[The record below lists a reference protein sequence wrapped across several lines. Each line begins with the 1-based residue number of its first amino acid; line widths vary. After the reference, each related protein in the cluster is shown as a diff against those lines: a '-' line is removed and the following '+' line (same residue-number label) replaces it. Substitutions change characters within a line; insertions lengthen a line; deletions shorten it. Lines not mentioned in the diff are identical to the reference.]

1 MYNLPILRPYQS
13 KGHVEVRQAWQ
24 QLGPKSNVVRILP
37 TGGGKSVEVSYE
49 VATSDAEG
57 TAQCV
62 IAHRQELVGQM
73 SLHIGRTGVK
83 HRIIGPDNVIANITA
98 EHRREFGRSLIDPK
112 ARCAVAG
119 VDTLVSR
126 KKQLAVWG
134 AQIGKWVIDEAH
146 HVLRENKWG
155 SAIELFPN
163 AYGLGVTAYEKRA
176 DGMDIGRA
184 ADGVFDQMVI
194 GPGMR
199 ELINMGS
206 LTDYQIAVPETDF
219 DRDSL
224 KITGSGDFSPK
235 GMKEAS
241 EKSRIVGS
249 VLQHYCTHALGK
261 QTIVFVTDVE
271 TSNKTAAQF
280 NAIGIPAASVSAL
293 TEDSVRAE
301 YIRRFRAGIIKVLVN
316 VDLFGEGFDL
326 PAIECVIMARPT
338 MSRSI
343 YLQQFGRAL
352 RLLEGKMYGLIIDL
366 VSNFKQHGFPD
377 RPREYSLDRRDKRG
391 KQTPDPEEIELQ
403 RCTNNL
409 CRRAFDGAAKVC
421 PYCATPVPKLLPGL
435 GGARDLKQ
443 VDGDLTLLT
452 ADILDKMRSDIV
464 LPSFAQIANQAAFAT
479 GSNGLGQFTANRHM
493 EKVEAQ
499 NQLQQ
504 ALDLWAGY
512 RVAAGDDIDTAY
524 RRFFLTVG
532 KSVLDVQHKDLT
544 KADYEKTTEMVRSW
558 MK

>member
-1 MYNLPILRPYQS
+1 MVALRDYQQNNTN
-13 KGHVEVRQAWQ
+13 EIRQAWQ
-24 QLGPKSNVVRILP
+24 ELGPKSNVLYVLP
-37 TGGGKSVEVSYE
+37 TGGGKSVVVSND
-49 VATSDAEG
+49 VAETDRLG

-73 SLHIGRTGVK
+73 SLHVARTGVK

-98 EHRREFGRSLIDPK
+98 DHRREFGQSFIDPK
-112 ARCAVAG
+112 ARCSVAG

-126 KKQLAVWG
+126 KKHLVQWG
-134 AQIGKWVIDEAH
+134 AQVGKWVTDEAH

-176 DGMDIGRA
+176 DGQGVGRH
-184 ADGVFDQMVI
+184 ADGVFDRMVI

-199 ELINMGS
+199 DLIRMGS
-206 LTDYQIAVPETDF
+206 LTDYELVIPETDF

-249 VLQHYCTHALGK
+249 VLQHYCTYALGK
-261 QTIVFVTDVE
+261 QAIVFVTDVA

-326 PAIECVIMARPT
+326 PAIEVVIMARPT
-338 MSRSI
+338 ASRSI

-352 RLLEGKMYGLIIDL
+352 RLLAGKRYGLIIDL

-377 RPREYSLDRRDKRG
+377 KPREYSMDRREKRG
-391 KQTPDPEEIELQ
+391 GGALDPDEIELQ
-403 RCTNNL
+403 RCTNKL
-409 CRRAFDGAAKVC
+409 CYRAFDGAAKVC
-421 PYCATPVPKLLPGL
+421 PYCQTPVPKLLPGL
-435 GGARDLKQ
+435 GGGTRDLKQ
-443 VDGDLTLLT
+443 VDGDMTLLD
-452 ADILDKMRSDIV
+452 ADLLEKMRGDTN
-464 LPSFAQIANQAAFAT
+464 LPSPGQVGAQAAFVT
-479 GSNGLGQFTANRHM
+479 RSDGIG
-493 EKVEAQ
+493 
-499 NQLQQ
+499 QLQAGKQ
-504 ALDLWAGY
+504 QEKINAQRQLQETLDLWAGH
-512 RVAAGDDIDTAY
+512 RVAMGEDIDSIY
-524 RRFFLTVG
+524 RRFYLTTG
-532 KSVLDVQHKDLT
+532 KTVLDVQHKDLT
-544 KADYEKTTEMVRSW
+544 RADYDKTRELVLSW
-558 MK
+558 IK